1 MHVLQVLGNAKGVVA
16 AGISILIFKNPV
28 TLQGAVGY
36 AIALFGV
43 ALYSHVRNSCKSK
56 LRSMELYPDP
66 GKEGRCSCNIQWG
79 RGGGGHSNVNT
90 VYSL

>member
-1 MHVLQVLGNAKGVVA
+1 MWQMREAVSRKPGTMQADSSAMQVLGNAKGVVA

-43 ALYSHVRNSCKSK
+43 ALYTHVSPPSDGRSHKIS
-56 LRSMELYPDP
+56 
-66 GKEGRCSCNIQWG
+66 
-79 RGGGGHSNVNT
+79 
-90 VYSL
+90 

>member
-1 MHVLQVLGNAKGVVA
+1 MCWVQVLGNAKGVVA

-43 ALYSHVRNSCKSK
+43 ALYTHVRFSSASCSGYCHY
-56 LRSMELYPDP
+56 S
-66 GKEGRCSCNIQWG
+66 
-79 RGGGGHSNVNT
+79 RGW
-90 VYSL
+90 